1 MGMLHDLTFAG
12 SRFSVGESFDE
23 LVDRATGN
31 RYISQAAVPVS
42 SDAKYHDYGYFATY
56 AGPSGNQILII
67 AGTRDVAVMHTA
79 EAVTRSST
87 LAQLNTSA
95 AGASSFEALYDVY
108 GMDRMNLDGKLLLTS
123 RLNTSRIWTGEPAH
137 QAGTVGVAEASR

>member
-1 MGMLHDLTFAG
+1 
-12 SRFSVGESFDE
+12 
-23 LVDRATGN
+23 
-31 RYISQAAVPVS
+31 VS
-42 SDAKYHDYGYFATY
+42 SEAKYHDYGYFATY

-79 EAVTRSST
+79 EAVTRPGS

-95 AGASSFEALYDVY
+95 ASAPSFEALYDVY

-137 QAGTVGVAEASR
+137 QVGPVGVAEASR